1 VSTPSQPSS
10 YGLLVGNQTLAED
23 NQPAA
28 EVALG
33 QEQSTAKT
41 VFRARP
47 SPRVLRLGEALLRQ
61 CLARPVV
68 EVSHDWISP
77 SRVR

>member
-10 YGLLVGNQTLAED
+10 HGFLVGNQTLAED

-33 QEQSTAKT
+33 QKQSTAIA
-41 VFRARP
+41 VFRART
-47 SPRVLRLGEALLRQ
+47 SPRVVRLGEALLRQ
-61 CLARPVV
+61 CLARPIV